1 MRDEY
6 DFSESVP
13 NPYTKRLKKQVT
25 IRLGTDV
32 IAYFKGMAEETGIPY
47 QRLINLYLED
57 CARKERKLK
66 MVWDSPD
73 QSEA

>member
-1 MRDEY
+1 MVNEK
-6 DFSESVP
+6 ESF
-13 NPYTKRLKKQVT
+13 T
-25 IRLGTDV
+25 IHHYQFTIHHYSSSV

-66 MVWDSPD
+66 MVWETPD
-73 QSEA
+73 ESEV